1 MVGKDNVAAGHGH
14 FQFGNH
20 IIELCEQL
28 GGTCGHRGHR
38 KLILVILRIV
48 CFYLKDGRILR
59 LQRNAAEIGTIGRQ
73 QFQLHTGALSFPDF
87 QGRNIGIIPTGLTL
101 ELNACGMNR
110 IRRAGGEII
119 LHVITGKVEVLTE
132 AQHIGRGISR
142 LIVTDGTRLAGRKET
157 GGILPCFHSLVHR
170 QEGIGGQFLDGG
182 KLLGLHDGKDMV
194 RSVTAGERHVFIR
207 AVDFAAP
214 VLAPMRDV
222 RNLPGCRFVHQF
234 HLGIHGNLTLLRKV
248 SLFCR
253 DGGAAG
259 AQCTDQTIIHRCHI
273 GIGRYPFHVQAVGGS
288 GHAFFGTVRKEGG
301 TELRELPNA
310 DGSSRFI
317 DLNAGS
323 RNALGIHVYDSRHFG
338 AGHRSGD
345 SGNTYANGLYQA
357 LAIHRGHGQIGR
369 FPGDILNPGIFGLR
383 SKGKRDFFPHHH
395 IAVFRSNRQAL
406 DRRGDLLRHGQ
417 RIGVV
422 RKLVH
427 LGATHDGKSGYSSH

>member
-1 MVGKDNVAAGHGH
+1 
-14 FQFGNH
+14 
-20 IIELCEQL
+20 
-28 GGTCGHRGHR
+28 
-38 KLILVILRIV
+38 
-48 CFYLKDGRILR
+48 
-59 LQRNAAEIGTIGRQ
+59 
-73 QFQLHTGALSFPDF
+73 
-87 QGRNIGIIPTGLTL
+87 
-101 ELNACGMNR
+101 
-110 IRRAGGEII
+110 
-119 LHVITGKVEVLTE
+119 
-132 AQHIGRGISR
+132 
-142 LIVTDGTRLAGRKET
+142 
-157 GGILPCFHSLVHR
+157 
-170 QEGIGGQFLDGG
+170 
-182 KLLGLHDGKDMV
+182 MV

-214 VLAPMRDV
+214 GVPAPMRDV
-222 RNLPGCRFVHQF
+222 RNLPGCRFVHQL

-301 TELRELPNA
+301 TELCELPHA

-323 RNALGIHVYDSRHFG
+323 RNAFGIHVYDSRHFG